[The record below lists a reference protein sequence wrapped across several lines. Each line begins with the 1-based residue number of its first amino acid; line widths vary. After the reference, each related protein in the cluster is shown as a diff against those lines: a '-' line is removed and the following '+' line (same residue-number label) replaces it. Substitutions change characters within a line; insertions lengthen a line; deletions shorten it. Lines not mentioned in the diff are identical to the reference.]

1 MGKNMSN
8 AAGLFVVF
16 EGIDGCS
23 RSTQIGKVAE
33 AVRKWN
39 KYQDVVFTGE
49 PTWMADEIKTRLAT
63 ETDPMSNSARL
74 AWLFISDRGE
84 HYFTDI
90 RSDLERRRV
99 VLCDR
104 YAMSTLAYQS
114 LPGEQ
119 TMLDL
124 ISAHFTANIG
134 TPDITF
140 YLALSA
146 EEAARRM
153 AARGDAREKFEN
165 VDFARKLAAQYEFI
179 WREAQQEGAIKQLLG
194 RVVKIDAAQEPRFV
208 TADILRYLEPVYRA
222 RLNGKNEGDFCLP
235 LE

>member
-1 MGKNMSN
+1 M
-8 AAGLFVVF
+8 FVVF
-16 EGIDGCS
+16 EGIDGS
-23 RSTQIGKVAE
+23 GKGTQIGEVEKAI
-33 AVRKWN
+33 RRWN
-39 KYQDVVFTGE
+39 KYQPVVLDRE
-49 PTWMADEIKTRLAT
+49 PTWRADEIKKRLAT

-90 RSDLERRRV
+90 RPDIERRRV

-124 ISAHFTANIG
+124 IGAHFTANVG

-153 AARGDAREKFEN
+153 SARGDAKEKFEN
-165 VDFARKLAAQYEFI
+165 VDFARKLAAQHDFI
-179 WREAQQEGAIKQLLG
+179 YRNAQQDGAIKQLLG

-208 TADILRYLEPVYRA
+208 TADILRYLEPVYR
-222 RLNGKNEGDFCLP
+222 GKLTGVS
-235 LE
+235 